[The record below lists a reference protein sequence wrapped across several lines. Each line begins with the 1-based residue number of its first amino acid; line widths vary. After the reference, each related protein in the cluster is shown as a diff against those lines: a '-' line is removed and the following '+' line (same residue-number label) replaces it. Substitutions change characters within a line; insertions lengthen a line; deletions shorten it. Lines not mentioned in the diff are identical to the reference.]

1 VRTRKPYRAAI
12 FEIEDWMQHKV
23 TLNEEGEGGAVH
35 DTFQDFS
42 YYFFHKYEQNFTD
55 QEIPR
60 EMPLHLPL
68 ENNPSINTRAKGPQV
83 SQVTDPVP

>member
-1 VRTRKPYRAAI
+1 
-12 FEIEDWMQHKV
+12 MQHKV

-68 ENNPSINTRAKGPQV
+68 ENIPK
-83 SQVTDPVP
+83 D